1 MSARPAYVIVGAS
14 MAGATAAD
22 TLRREG
28 FDGPITLIGAEHALP
43 YERPPLSKE
52 FLRGESSRDDVLLNP
67 QDYYRGQSIEL
78 RLGQVVTALD
88 VGRKLVQ
95 LDSGERVPYSKVLV
109 ATGATPRRLA
119 VPGSDLEGIFYLRT
133 LADAAAL
140 RDALASKPRVVVIGA
155 GFIGA
160 EVAATARGLGCE
172 VTVLEVLP
180 VPLSRA
186 LGDEMGAIYA
196 GFHREQGVDLRTNE
210 GIAQFVGASRL
221 EAAVTNS
228 GDTIPCEVA
237 LIGIGV
243 TPAVGFL
250 EGSGVEVDNGIVV
263 DEYCRASVPG
273 VFAAGDVA
281 NWWHPAWQERLRLEH
296 YDNASNQAIAAA
308 RSMLGKGKPYAPVPY
323 FWSDQYDLRLQY
335 VGHASRWDE
344 AVMRGTPEGRSFSVF
359 YLLDGRLRACL
370 MVNRPRDQRAA
381 RRLVQTAE
389 PVDAAQLRDETVD
402 LDGLGR

>member
-1 MSARPAYVIVGAS
+1 MTARPAYVIIGAS

-28 FDGPITLIGAEHALP
+28 FDDPITLIGAEPDPP
-43 YERPPLSKE
+43 YERPPLSKG
-52 FLRGESSRDDVLLNP
+52 FLKGESTRDDVLLNP
-67 QDYYRGQSIEL
+67 QDYYRDQSIDL
-78 RLGQVVTALD
+78 RLGQTAAALD
-88 VGRKLVQ
+88 VGKKLVE
-95 LDSGERVPYSKVLV
+95 LDTGEKIPYSKLLI
-109 ATGATPRRLA
+109 ATGATPRRLP
-119 VPGSDLEGIFYLRT
+119 VSGSDLEGIFYLRT
-133 LADAAAL
+133 LGDAAAL
-140 RDALASKPRVVVIGA
+140 RDALALKPRVVVIGA

-186 LGDEMGAIYA
+186 IGDETGAIYA

-210 GIAQFVGASRL
+210 GIAHFVGASRL

-228 GDTIPCEVA
+228 GDTIPCDIA
-237 LIGIGV
+237 LIGVGV
-243 TPAVGFL
+243 APAIGFL
-250 EGSGVEVDNGIVV
+250 ESSGVEVNNGVVV
-263 DEYCRASVPG
+263 DEYCRASVPD

-281 NWWHPAWQERLRLEH
+281 NWWHPTWQERLRLEH
-296 YDNASNQAIAAA
+296 YDNACNQAIAAA

-344 AVMRGTPEGRSFSVF
+344 AVMRGTPAGRSFSVF
-359 YLLDGRLRACL
+359 YLLDRRLRACL

>member
-1 MSARPAYVIVGAS
+1 
-14 MAGATAAD
+14 
-22 TLRREG
+22 
-28 FDGPITLIGAEHALP
+28 
-43 YERPPLSKE
+43 
-52 FLRGESSRDDVLLNP
+52 
-67 QDYYRGQSIEL
+67 
-78 RLGQVVTALD
+78 
-88 VGRKLVQ
+88 
-95 LDSGERVPYSKVLV
+95 
-109 ATGATPRRLA
+109 
-119 VPGSDLEGIFYLRT
+119 
-133 LADAAAL
+133 
-140 RDALASKPRVVVIGA
+140 
-155 GFIGA
+155 
-160 EVAATARGLGCE
+160 
-172 VTVLEVLP
+172 
-180 VPLSRA
+180 
-186 LGDEMGAIYA
+186 MGAIYA

-381 RRLVQTAE
+381 RRLVQTAG
-389 PVDAAQLRDETVD
+389 PVDGAQLRDETVD
-402 LDGLGR
+402 LDSLGR